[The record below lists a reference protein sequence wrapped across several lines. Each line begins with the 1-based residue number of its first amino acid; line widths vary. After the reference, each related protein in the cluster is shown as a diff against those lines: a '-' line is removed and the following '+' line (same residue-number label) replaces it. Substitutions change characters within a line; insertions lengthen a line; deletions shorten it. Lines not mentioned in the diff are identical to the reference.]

1 MAFIHEDF
9 LLQNDAAQ
17 RLYHACAEKLPIFD
31 FHCHLPVKEI
41 AENRQFHNLAEL
53 SLEGDHYKWR
63 VMRANGVA
71 ERFCS
76 GDAEPYE
83 KFMAWARTVPRTLRN
98 PLYHWTHLE
107 LARYFDIFELLD
119 EATAPAIWERANER
133 LQNNQLSAQ
142 GILEEFHVV
151 ALCTTDDPAG
161 SLEHHE
167 QIERSRLGT
176 RVFPAF
182 RPDRAFETDNTADFN
197 KWTDS
202 LAASANVE
210 IRRLAD
216 FLDALRKRHDAFH
229 QHGCRLSDH
238 GLETCYAEDCKDRE
252 AEAIFAKLLDGKR
265 ISAVEKTKF
274 CSFLMMF
281 FARLDAEKGWT
292 KQLHLGALRNT
303 NTRMLA
309 ALGRDSGFDS
319 IGDWPQARALA
330 GYLDRLERENVLPKL
345 ILYNLNPAEN
355 YVFAAM
361 TANFQGGSCAG
372 KIQFGS
378 AWWFLD
384 QKEGMELQLNALSN
398 CGLLSRFVGMIT
410 DSRSFLS
417 FPRHEYFRRILCN
430 LLGDEV
436 EKGLLPKDEK
446 LLGSMIRGI
455 CFENAREF
463 LGLPVSLDSNQPEA
477 QRKA

>member
-1 MAFIHEDF
+1 MTFIHEDF
-9 LLQNDAAQ
+9 LLQSDAA
-17 RLYHACAEKLPIFD
+17 RHLYHTCAEKLPIFD

-41 AENRQFHNLAEL
+41 AENRQFRNLAEI
-53 SLEGDHYKWR
+53 SLEHDHYKWR

-76 GDAEPYE
+76 GDAEPDE
-83 KFMAWARTVPRTLRN
+83 KFMAWARTVPYTLRN
-98 PLYHWTHLE
+98 PLHHWTHLE

-119 EATAPAIWERANER
+119 ETTAPTVWEKANER
-133 LQNNQLSAQ
+133 LQSNQLSAQ
-142 GILEEFHVV
+142 RILEKFQVV
-151 ALCTTDDPAG
+151 ALCTTDDPTA

-167 QIERSRLGT
+167 QIEQSRLST
-176 RVFPAF
+176 RVFPTF
-182 RPDRAFETDNTADFN
+182 RPDRALETDDPADFN

-202 LAASANVE
+202 LAESADVE

-216 FLDALRKRHDAFH
+216 FLDALRKRHDDFH

-238 GLETCYAEDCKDRE
+238 GLETCYAENCKDRE
-252 AEAIFAKLLDGKR
+252 AEAVFAKLLGGKQ
-265 ISAVEKTKF
+265 ISAEEKAKL

-281 FARLDAEKGWT
+281 FAHLDAEKGWT

-319 IGDWPQARALA
+319 IGDWSQARALA
-330 GYLDRLERENVLPKL
+330 GYLDRLDRENALPKM
-345 ILYNLNPAEN
+345 ILYNVNPAES

-361 TANFQGGSCAG
+361 TGNFQDGSRAG

-384 QKEGMELQLNALSN
+384 QKEGMKLQLNALSN
-398 CGLLSRFVGMIT
+398 CGLLSRFVGMVT

-436 EKGLLPKDEK
+436 EKGLLPDDEK

-455 CFENAREF
+455 CLENARE
-463 LGLPVSLDSNQPEA
+463 LIGLPVSLAKQPSG
-477 QRKA
+477 RHG